1 MSKAVLRVRAFSRSS
16 RFLTSWL
23 LIPMTSLSR
32 ISSSHSTISWLLLSV
47 QVLINIFVFLVGTV
61 EQVTLKNNIPL
72 WFKMLPQDLCDQ
84 LQADFKLFGKF
95 LFPELS

>member
-1 MSKAVLRVRAFSRSS
+1 
-16 RFLTSWL
+16 
-23 LIPMTSLSR
+23 MTSLSR